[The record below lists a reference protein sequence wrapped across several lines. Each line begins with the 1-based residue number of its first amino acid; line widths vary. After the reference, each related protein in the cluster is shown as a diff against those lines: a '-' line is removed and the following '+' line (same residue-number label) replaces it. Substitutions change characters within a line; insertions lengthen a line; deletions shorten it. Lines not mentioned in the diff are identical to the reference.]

1 MAQSAATISTGQARK
16 RGNYRRSLGAIWLE
30 FLGSMNLAITLLVVV
45 SIASIIGTVLPQN
58 NPYSE
63 YLIQFGPFW
72 FEVFRL
78 LNLYDVYSAW
88 WFLAILGFLV
98 LSTGVCVSRHIPG
111 VWREITRY
119 RTHVREK
126 SLLALSQHRRWQTA
140 RDAESVEAVAE
151 TALKGFGFRTRRET
165 RGDTVVVAG
174 MKGGA
179 TRMGYVLTH
188 VAVVVIALGAL
199 ADGNIN
205 LKIQEMMGSLAV
217 ETRDLP
223 VSQVPAES
231 WLGPE
236 SGSFR
241 GNVTIPEETN
251 SGVVFLQV
259 RDGYVVQQ
267 LPFEIY
273 LEDFRIDHYPNGM
286 PSSYESD
293 LVIHDPALEEPIR
306 QTISVNHPLTHRGHT
321 IYQASFTDGGT
332 ALDLTGHLLD
342 GSGQTMPITG
352 RVFENLRLQLGG
364 MQRTM
369 EIDDFQ
375 LFNVDRDPRAV
386 ERTGSRDEFRNV
398 GPSFNYTMRDE
409 AGQAREFHTY
419 MAPVQID
426 DRWYYLHGM
435 RSGAAE
441 PFRYLHIPADG
452 NASMDTFMNFHAAL
466 HDRARVDQAAR
477 RAADVLLAQMG
488 VANPELGNRVAGTA
502 DDMIATLV
510 NGGFGAVNA
519 QLEQRVAGSNR
530 PEMLLEFSR
539 AVLQRTMFEI
549 YREELAARQGVALSM
564 VQPDADQRAFFE
576 EAMNAV
582 SAVAEYGSPI
592 IFEIDHFDHRQA
604 TGLQITRAPGKN
616 VVYAGSALLVMGIFM
631 LFYVSHRRVW
641 AMVMPREEGGTD
653 LLMAGTNQRRPEEFE
668 AEFADLADAVEN
680 QLGVAGDMPGR
691 RRKDASDSA
700 GPTEQTD

>member
-1 MAQSAATISTGQARK
+1 MAQSAATITTGEARR
-16 RGNYRRSLGAIWLE
+16 RGRYRRGLGAVWLE

-45 SIASIIGTVLPQN
+45 SIASVIGTVLPQN
-58 NPYSE
+58 NPYSD

-119 RTHVREK
+119 RTHVREQ
-126 SLLALSQHRRWQTA
+126 SLLALSQHRRWA
-140 RDAESVEAVAE
+140 SAMDAGSVETVAE
-151 TALKGFGFRTRRET
+151 AALAGYGFRTRREA
-165 RGDTVVVAG
+165 RGDGVVIAG
-174 MKGGA
+174 MKGAA

-188 VAVVVIALGAL
+188 IAVVVIALGAL

-205 LKIQEMMGSLAV
+205 LKIREMMGGLAV

-231 WLGPE
+231 WLAPE

-241 GNVTIPEETN
+241 GNVTIPERSN

-259 RDGYVVQQ
+259 RDGYVVQE
-267 LPFEIY
+267 LPFEIVV
-273 LEDFRIDHYPNGM
+273 EDFRIDHYPNGM
-286 PSSYESD
+286 PSAYESD
-293 LVIHDPALEEPIR
+293 LVIHDPALDEPIR
-306 QTISVNHPLTHRGHT
+306 QTIAVNHPLTHRGHT

-342 GSGQTMPITG
+342 GSGAAMTIEG
-352 RVFENLRLQLGG
+352 RVFEDLRLQLGG
-364 MQRTM
+364 TERVM

-386 ERTGSRDEFRNV
+386 ERVGSRDEFRNV
-398 GPSFNYTMRDE
+398 GPSFNYTLRDA
-409 AGQAREFHTY
+409 AGESREFHTY
-419 MAPVQID
+419 MAPVDID
-426 DRWYYLHGM
+426 GRWYYLHGM
-435 RSGAAE
+435 RASASE

-452 NASMDTFMNFHAAL
+452 NASMDTFMGFHAAL
-466 HDRARVDQAAR
+466 HDRERVAEAAR

-488 VANPELGNRVAGTA
+488 VANADLVARVAATA
-502 DDMIATLV
+502 DDMIATLLE
-510 NGGFGAVNA
+510 GGFGAVNA
-519 QLEQRVAGSNR
+519 RLEARVAGANR

-539 AVLQRTMFEI
+539 SVLQRSLFEI
-549 YREELAARQGVALSM
+549 YREQLAARQGVALAM
-564 VQPDADQRAFFE
+564 VEPDAEQRAFFE
-576 EAMNAV
+576 DAMNAV

-592 IFEIDHFDHRQA
+592 LFEIDHFDHRQA

-616 VVYAGSALLVMGIFM
+616 VVYAGSAMLVLGVFL

-641 AMVMPREEGGTD
+641 AMIMPRQDGGTD
-653 LLMAGTNQRRPEEFE
+653 LLMAGINPRRPEAFE
-668 AEFADLADAVEN
+668 AEFDALAEAVEG
-680 QLGVAGDMPGR
+680 QLDVAGERPGR
-691 RRKDASDSA
+691 APGDRPS
-700 GPTEQTD
+700 GQTTD